1 MKLTNPSIESDY
13 TFEVFVPSGVE
24 FYLFVGQWVMEH
36 EFKAV
41 QWFNGRL
48 LVKAKHHYEAVCRVL
63 GVPAYATWNED

>member
-48 LVKAKHHYEAVCRVL
+48 LVKV
-63 GVPAYATWNED
+63 